1 VLGLLLAA
9 ITASPPP
16 VFGSGIDKVYVDA
29 FVTHGGRAVS
39 GLREEDFEVRDDGV
53 PQKVEVLSLEQAPV
67 SVFLAL
73 DTSGSVAGEMLSALR
88 AAAHALVEGV
98 PRSDHVGLLTF
109 NSRLALRVPPSSE
122 RAAVGRVIDRLEASG
137 GTALRDAIYAAMR
150 VSAPDE
156 RRVVVVFS
164 DGADNRSWLSAEA
177 VRDASRRTG
186 AIVYAVCRT
195 PVAAETPPAA
205 FGGGPPPQRE
215 SGSLRELRL
224 LAESTGGLFL
234 EGADPQTI
242 HARFQRVIADMSTRY
257 VLAFVPI
264 ARREGAHR
272 IEVKVRSGKGRVRYR
287 PEYVVPPASPSGAV
301 P

>member
-98 PRSDHVGLLTF
+98 PRWDHVGLLTF